1 MPSVPE
7 KGVSPPLFSRR
18 KASAELPRTG
28 QRARTRCD
36 GTARPPAATAS
47 RRGAHGALPAGD
59 KARLAV
65 TALGP
70 AEAPLAAALLPRL
83 SAGLGGVDGPGR
95 TATWTQTGPVGT
107 RRPSA
112 PSSNAPQDV
121 SRSALLHLRGV
132 PPLRTCADEFMS
144 FCSYHLH
151 LHSHSDL
158 LREAGEK

>member
-1 MPSVPE
+1 MEPHTLLRQRPLGAVLHGGPPSW
-7 KGVSPPLFSRR
+7 R
-18 KASAELPRTG
+18 
-28 QRARTRCD
+28 Q
-36 GTARPPAATAS
+36 GT
-47 RRGAHGALPAGD
+47 
-59 KARLAV
+59 AV

-83 SAGLGGVDGPGR
+83 SAGPGGVDGPGR

-132 PPLRTCADEFMS
+132 PPLRTRADEFMS

>member
-59 KARLAV
+59 KARPAV

-70 AEAPLAAALLPRL
+70 R
-83 SAGLGGVDGPGR
+83 
-95 TATWTQTGPVGT
+95 TQTGPVGT
-107 RRPSA
+107 GRPSA

-132 PPLRTCADEFMS
+132 PPLRTRADEFMA

>member
-1 MPSVPE
+1 M
-7 KGVSPPLFSRR
+7 
-18 KASAELPRTG
+18 
-28 QRARTRCD
+28 
-36 GTARPPAATAS
+36 
-47 RRGAHGALPAGD
+47 
-59 KARLAV
+59 

-70 AEAPLAAALLPRL
+70 AEAPLAATLLPRL
-83 SAGLGGVDGPGR
+83 SAGPGGVDGPGR

-112 PSSNAPQDV
+112 PSPNAPQDV

-132 PPLRTCADEFMS
+132 PPLRTRADEFMS